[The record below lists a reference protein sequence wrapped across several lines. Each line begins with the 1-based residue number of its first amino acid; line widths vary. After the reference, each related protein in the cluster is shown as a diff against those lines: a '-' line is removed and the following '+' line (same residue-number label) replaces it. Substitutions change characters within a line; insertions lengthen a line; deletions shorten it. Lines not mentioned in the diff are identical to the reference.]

1 MSEPVGIKEG
11 RPQTLDL
18 GGWRLVPKLNQP
30 PEVWIMSEV
39 AMDGSTGISE
49 ADLTLEAPGTGA
61 DAGMGS
67 IMLSLE
73 DLNDITK
80 EKLRHTR
87 ALFDAIET
95 LTTVTGHSETVAILA
110 RWGCSLATE
119 ISGDI
124 YAGVDDVRSGITRVG
139 IASVR
144 CL

>member
-1 MSEPVGIKEG
+1 MNETAGVIEG
-11 RPQTLDL
+11 RPQTRDL
-18 GGWRLVPKLNQP
+18 GGWRLGPKLNQP

-39 AMDGSTGISE
+39 AMDSSTGISE
-49 ADLTLEAPGTGA
+49 SDVTLETSSTGA

-80 EKLRHTR
+80 EKLRHTM

-124 YAGVDDVRSGITRVG
+124 YAGVDDVRSGITKVG